1 MEIQISNFRFINI
14 IFSILY
20 LIWDP
25 NISKSSESLEEVEEV
40 FSSKF
45 FISGHCAEISALE
58 QKIGKK
64 CLMRPTK
71 NVPDVCKYFPATS

>member
-1 MEIQISNFRFINI
+1 MVWLFLQKFQLHATTKVVLSEIQIKNFRFINI

-20 LIWDP
+20 LIWNP

-58 QKIGKK
+58 QK
-64 CLMRPTK
+64 
-71 NVPDVCKYFPATS
+71 